1 LELSRNGCEATAGPA
16 NSGNEIADYKS
27 FTFVDFHKQDLCATL
42 EILCCAR
49 LKNLFHEK
57 NYQLIPFMSS

>member
-1 LELSRNGCEATAGPA
+1 LELR